1 MSETLGFAAGLW
13 DSFEDNAYLV
23 VSLSVLFQ
31 NVGVPLPAQVAVLGA
46 AYLCWQGQL
55 SLPALLGMV
64 TLAGVLGALV
74 GYLVG
79 VRWGRVLVT
88 RWGPKVGLTAPRLAR
103 LEGFYARHGVWAVAA
118 GRFVAASRTLG
129 ALVAGMAALPM
140 RRFMAATTLGALLWT
155 GALVGGGYALGSG
168 FERLDDWL
176 GWIGLGT
183 LALVLLLGLGWWL
196 LRGRQRRAAGRSST

>member
-1 MSETLGFAAGLW
+1 
-13 DSFEDNAYLV
+13 
-23 VSLSVLFQ
+23 
-31 NVGVPLPAQVAVLGA
+31 
-46 AYLCWQGQL
+46 
-55 SLPALLGMV
+55 MV

-79 VRWGRVLVT
+79 VRWGRLLVT

-118 GRFVAASRTLG
+118 GRFVAA
-129 ALVAGMAALPM
+129 
-140 RRFMAATTLGALLWT
+140 TTLGALLWT

-168 FERLDDWL
+168 FEQLDDWL

-183 LALVLLLGLGWWL
+183 LGLVALLGLAWWL

>member
-23 VSLSVLFQ
+23 VSLGVLFQ
-31 NVGVPLPAQVAVLGA
+31 NVGVPLPAQVAVLGG

-55 SLPALLGMV
+55 SLPGLLGMV
-64 TLAGVLGALV
+64 TLAAVLGALV

-79 VRWGRVLVT
+79 VRWGRLLVT
-88 RWGPKVGLTAPRLAR
+88 RWGPKIGLTAPRLSK
-103 LEGFYARHGVWAVAA
+103 LEGFYARHGVWAVVL

-129 ALVAGMAALPM
+129 ALMAGMAALPL
-140 RRFMAATTLGALLWT
+140 RRFLAATTLGALLWS
-155 GALVGGGYALGSG
+155 GALIGGGYALGSG
-168 FERLDDWL
+168 AEQLDDWL
-176 GWIGLGT
+176 GWIGLGS
-183 LALVLLLGLGWWL
+183 LGALLIALLLWWL